1 MAQPDVLAVA
11 VTISVVV
18 VVGAV
23 LGHGSTAGC
32 RIWLVRE
39 GPRGVV
45 GGRRVVAVVVV
56 CGMKIKA
63 VSEGNMTY

>member
-11 VTISVVV
+11 VAISVV

-56 CGMKIKA
+56 CGLRIKA
-63 VSEGNMTY
+63 VSKRILPF